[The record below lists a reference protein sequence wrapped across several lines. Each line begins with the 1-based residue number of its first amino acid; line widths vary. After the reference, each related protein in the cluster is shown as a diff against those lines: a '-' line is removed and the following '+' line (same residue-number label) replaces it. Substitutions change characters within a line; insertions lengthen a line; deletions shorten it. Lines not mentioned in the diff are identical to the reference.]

1 MFTEDGDF
9 SLTVKSSCWP
19 KGVDVPPASELGQ
32 FIQSFN
38 VSDVSNGLSCTAL
51 RGFRCCLSWQPVF
64 VSADVIIACDR
75 S

>member
-32 FIQSFN
+32 FIQSFIWCQMCQT
-38 VSDVSNGLSCTAL
+38 VCLVQHYEASDV
-51 RGFRCCLSWQPVF
+51 VF
-64 VSADVIIACDR
+64 LGSLYL
-75 S
+75 